1 VAHLSL
7 YALDYKASDL
17 FAMKPT
23 TTPAQAL
30 APASAPVFN
39 SAESRK
45 AARDWCA
52 IPDNLNQALAF
63 CAQVASAK
71 GV

>member
-1 VAHLSL
+1 
-7 YALDYKASDL
+7 
-17 FAMKPT
+17 
-23 TTPAQAL
+23 
-30 APASAPVFN
+30 VFN